1 MNTATSSAMHTVR
14 IQIDGTPMDVPR
26 GSTIAAALG
35 TGGARRSVSG
45 QPRAPLCGMGV
56 CHECR
61 VQVDGVQ
68 QLACMTPCG
77 EGQVIDTRPARLQA
91 LPTAATEADGQHCDL
106 LVVGAGPAGLQAAL
120 AAAPSGMRIT
130 LLDANPAP
138 GGQVWRGGPRHAT
151 PDPARR
157 LLDALAHFPNV
168 TLVTG
173 TQIVGL
179 AGERALLTETPTQSG
194 VQRFDRAILCTGA
207 RELLLPF
214 PGWTLPG
221 VTGAGG
227 LQALI
232 KQGLQVRG
240 ERIVIAGTGPLLLAA
255 AATARRAGATVLHV
269 AEQASWAS
277 VARFSTALWRWPAKA
292 WQAATL
298 LDPGFRPGSTVTA
311 AHGRERV
318 QAVTLRSGGY
328 ERRVDCERLA
338 CGFGLVPH
346 TPLAQLLGCALDA
359 HGAIAVDATQ
369 QTSVAG
375 IYAAGECTGIGGN
388 ERAQLQGRIAGR
400 CATGAAVTP
409 PLARALARWNRFA
422 ALARERFALGEAVT
436 RLADADTLI
445 CRCEDVALQEL
456 AGCETWVQAK
466 LHTRCGM
473 GSCQGRICGQAAHTL
488 WGWTPTVPRQL
499 SDPARIAT
507 LAQGQHDH
515 PPHHTRTAAPLSP

>member
-1 MNTATSSAMHTVR
+1 MNTPVSATKPTVR
-14 IQIDGTPMDVPR
+14 IQIDGAPMNVPR

-35 TGGARRSVSG
+35 TGTARRSVSG
-45 QPRAPLCGMGV
+45 RPRAPLCGMGV

-68 QLACMTPCG
+68 QLACMTPCA
-77 EGQVIDTRPARLQA
+77 EGQVVDTRPARLRA
-91 LPTAATEADGQHCDL
+91 VPTAATEARDQRCDL

-130 LLDANPAP
+130 LLDDNPAP
-138 GGQVWRGGPRHAT
+138 GGQVWRSGPRHAM
-151 PDPARR
+151 PGPARR
-157 LLDALAHFPNV
+157 LLDELARFPNV
-168 TLVTG
+168 TPVTG
-173 TQIVGL
+173 AKVVGL
-179 AGERALLTETPTQSG
+179 AGERALLIETQAQSG
-194 VQRFDRAILCTGA
+194 VQHFSQAILCTGA

-232 KQGLQVRG
+232 KQGLDVRG
-240 ERIVIAGTGPLLLAA
+240 QRIVIAGTGPLLLAA

-311 AHGRERV
+311 AHGQERL
-318 QAVTLRSGGY
+318 QAVTLRSGDR

-338 CGFGLVPH
+338 CGFGLVPQAQ
-346 TPLAQLLGCALDA
+346 LAQLLGCALDA
-359 HGAIAVDATQ
+359 HGAIVVDAAQ
-369 QTSVAG
+369 QTSIAG
-375 IYAAGECTGIGGN
+375 IYAAGECTGIGGS

-400 CATGAAVTP
+400 CATGVAVTP
-409 PLARALARWNRFA
+409 PLVRKLAHWSRFA
-422 ALARERFALGEAVT
+422 ALVHARFSLSEAVT
-436 RLADADTLI
+436 RLANADTLI
-445 CRCEDVALQEL
+445 CRCEDVTLQEL
-456 AGCETWVQAK
+456 AGCENWVQAK

-488 WGWTPTVPRQL
+488 WGWTPTAPRQL
-499 SDPARIAT
+499 SEPARIAT
-507 LAQGQHDH
+507 LAQEPHDL
-515 PPHHTRTAAPLSP
+515 HTRHTRPAAPLSQ